1 MKTSYYSREELDSL
15 GFKSFGENVFISRN
29 AVFYDAGRISIG
41 DNVRIDDFCIIIGD
55 VTIGSNIH
63 IAPYCALYG
72 KFGIRIGDYC
82 GLSARVTIYS
92 AVDDFSG
99 EFAVGPMVDDSVRK
113 LDTGPVVL
121 EDYVQVCAGCV
132 LLPHLTIGEGSVV
145 GSLSLVKTDLPG
157 WGIYAGIPVRFL
169 RARKPDL
176 VQKIESVQDVRSQG

>member
-1 MKTSYYSREELDSL
+1 MGTSYYSHEELKGIGL
-15 GFKSFGENVFISRN
+15 KSFGENVYISRN

-72 KFGIRIGDYC
+72 KYGIKLGNYC

-99 EFAVGPMVDDSVRK
+99 ENAVGPMIDESIRK
-113 LDTGPVVL
+113 LDTGAVVL
-121 EDYVQVCAGCV
+121 EDYAQICAGSV
-132 LLPHLTIGEGSVV
+132 VLPHVVIGEGSVV
-145 GSLSLVKTDLPG
+145 GSLSLVKTDLPA
-157 WGIYAGIPVRFL
+157 WHIYAGIPVRCL
-169 RARKPDL
+169 KERKSDL
-176 VQKIESVQDVRSQG
+176 VTRINYIQNG

>member
-1 MKTSYYSREELDSL
+1 MMNTSYLSPEELADL
-15 GFKSFGENVFISRN
+15 GLKSYGKNVFVSRN

-72 KFGIRIGDYC
+72 KYGIKLSDYC

-99 EFAVGPMVDDSVRK
+99 EYAVGPMVDESIRRME
-113 LDTGPVVL
+113 TGPVVL
-121 EDYVQVCAGCV
+121 ERYVQVCAGSV
-132 LLPHLTIGEGSVV
+132 VLPHLTIGEGAVV
-145 GSLSLVKTDLPG
+145 GSLSMVKGDLQAWQVYG
-157 WGIYAGIPVRFL
+157 GIPVRRL
-169 RARKPDL
+169 KERKMEL
-176 VQKIESVQDVRSQG
+176 VDRIESLRNG

>member
-1 MKTSYYSREELDSL
+1 MMKTSYLSPEELAGL
-15 GFKSFGENVFISRN
+15 GLKSYGKIVFVSRN

-72 KFGIRIGDYC
+72 KYGIKLGDYS

-99 EFAVGPMVDDSVRK
+99 GYAVGPMVDETIRK
-113 LDTGPVVL
+113 METGPVVL
-121 EDYVQVCAGCV
+121 EKYAQVCAGSVV
-132 LLPHLTIGEGSVV
+132 LPRLTIGEGAVV
-145 GSLSLVKTDLPG
+145 GSLSLVKGDLQG
-157 WGIYAGIPVRFL
+157 WQIYGGIPVRRL
-169 RARKPDL
+169 KDRKKEL
-176 VQKIESVQDVRSQG
+176 VDKIEYLLNG